1 MDTIVE
7 RCAGLDVHKDIVVAC
22 VRVPGEGRGRRSEA
36 ATFGTTTP
44 QLLAL
49 RDWLGAQG
57 VTLVGMEAT
66 GVYWKPVFYALE
78 DVMECWLLNAR
89 HLRNVPGRKTDMA
102 DAAWIAQLVEHGLVR
117 PSFVPP
123 RPIRELRNLTRYR
136 KAQIEERAREAQRL
150 DKILQDAG
158 IKLSSVATDIL
169 GKSGR
174 AMLAALVAGRSDPEA
189 LADLAQGQLR
199 KKLPALRE
207 ALTGGFSGHHA
218 LIVGEI
224 LAKLDYLDEAIGRL
238 SVEID
243 KAIAPFAV
251 QVELLDTI
259 PGVNRRTAEALIAEI
274 GVDMARFGSAARLA
288 SWAGVCP
295 GQHESAGKA
304 KSGKTRKGSRWL
316 QAHLNQAAKAAA
328 RTKGTYLRAQYQRL
342 KGRRGHAKATVA
354 VEHSILV
361 AAYHILDRGV
371 PYADLGEDWF
381 TRRHDPARRARK
393 LADQIRAL
401 GYHVELKQAA

>member
-1 MDTIVE
+1 MDIIVD
-7 RCAGLDVHKDIVVAC
+7 RCAGLDVHKDSVVAC
-22 VRVPGEGRGRRSEA
+22 VRIPGPGGTRASEA

-44 QLLAL
+44 ELLAL
-49 RDWLGAQG
+49 RDWLVAHE

-78 DVMECWLLNAR
+78 DAMECWLLNAR

-102 DAAWIAQLVEHGLVR
+102 DAAWIARLVEHGLVR

-123 RPIRELRNLTRYR
+123 REIRQLRNLTRYR
-136 KAQIEERAREAQRL
+136 KAQIEERTREAQRL

-158 IKLSSVATDIL
+158 IKLSSVATDML

-174 AMLAALVAGRSDPEA
+174 AMLDTLVAGGRDPQA
-189 LADLAQGQLR
+189 LADLALGRLR
-199 KKLPALRE
+199 AKLPALRA
-207 ALTGGFSGHHA
+207 ALTGRFSAHHA

-224 LAKLDYLDEAIGRL
+224 LAKLDYLDEAIDRL
-238 SVEID
+238 SAEID
-243 KAIAPFAV
+243 RVIAPFAA
-251 QVELLDTI
+251 QVELLVTI
-259 PGVNRRTAEALIAEI
+259 PGVDRRTAQALVAEV
-274 GVDMARFGSAARLA
+274 GVDMSRFGSAARLA

-295 GQHESAGKA
+295 GQHESAGKS
-304 KSGKTRKGSRWL
+304 KSGKTRKGSKWL
-316 QAHLNQAAKAAA
+316 HSHLNQAAKAAA
-328 RTKGTYLRAQYQRL
+328 RTKGTYLRAQYYRL

-361 AAYHILDRGV
+361 AAYHILDRNT

-401 GYHVELKQAA
+401 GYEVELKQVA